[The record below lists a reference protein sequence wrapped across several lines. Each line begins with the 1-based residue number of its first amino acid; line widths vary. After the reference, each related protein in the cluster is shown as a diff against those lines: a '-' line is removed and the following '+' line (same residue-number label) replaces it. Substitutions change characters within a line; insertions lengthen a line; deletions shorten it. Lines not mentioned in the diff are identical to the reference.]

1 MELKDI
7 FFKSFFFPFLSGVI
21 LSTLVI
27 TIFLGI
33 FTNNYYDKRT
43 SKNIIN
49 IEKKNSEIKIKS
61 INTIISTYIS
71 KLQISLNEQIIFY
84 KKIANDLLEDENSHI
99 FQFDYM
105 ASVLNINEDFCDYY
119 YYESE
124 YMGAWLYDQY
134 SSDEN
139 FDDLEKDIKQQLI
152 AYSNI
157 IPNLDSIME
166 VTWYDASPYFFYF
179 EKTDLYITF
188 PLSYECGEAWLGD
201 LTDFSKFY
209 ENTEC
214 MDENGEFYKV
224 YKLKCEGFFINMI
237 KSRTSAFD
245 NNYLSSQN
253 KTIFINNFY
262 FDKPENAK
270 YELSLCIEFD
280 DPITQGKGYACV
292 FTTYYDLSL
301 TLDYLNSDMKGY
313 FFVSNVGYNNVL
325 FFPLSSGRSQ
335 TPSQFIFDWNF
346 DFYLDEKIKF
356 YNQIKNFFSS
366 NYIDNLG
373 ESIDDEIYIN
383 GKNSSEQYF
392 YVNGEALNYSIYPV
406 LVENTRGQK
415 EHILSIIYVYNNSI
429 YFEDLRAYESSMA
442 FKIILELILII
453 IFGSGLLYL
462 IYLTFNTLSKY
473 IVIPIKIVNYM
484 LKGINIGGENR
495 LKYLDFLKKIQDEN
509 LEKLEKMFFFE
520 NQKNKNGNELIED
533 SYNDTMNNYEQDNS
547 NLINKENIDDVNKD
561 NINSYSDAKY
571 DEESNHIE
579 KEYKFYDFDEQLLQY
594 RPLEIERLVRSLMDI
609 KNVMILTSE
618 DREVNKIIDYSY
630 SEEIFKNFKNKQG
643 AIICQSNIGNLQG
656 QLLKYD
662 KAIYHLASSLQ
673 DNKIKRFLN
682 KNLND
687 ELDESDFLLNTISNY
702 FNKGKNREKTNIL
715 AEKQMN
721 SIKDGFSQKEI
732 GIFINTRYCRLIYVY
747 YKFFKNLQK
756 LNKSNYEIIE
766 GQFMNT
772 LFHTINY
779 YHKIIIQFIFLSFV
793 KNDLVK
799 IGESILDYIEFLI
812 KFKFKTSYNEK
823 YFLNYNYREQ
833 PEYKEKQNIKKKI
846 FDKIINWFNLFDEY
860 ISFVKDNST
869 LGEDK
874 SILDDYTK
882 NINSENNEFNFE
894 NQSTL
899 MFRVNEQK
907 YDFLKGKFSLYCKNY
922 NDALFYFIRAAKKK
936 SIAID
941 GLIKKRSLKH
951 IYKIVY
957 IIKNKI
963 DKFKLKNLN
972 LEKEMKDYYKN
983 KNKINNKNLKLGKK
997 YSNRYLKAKE
1007 INTVTF
1013 GEKIEKIKHKILENI
1028 KEFEIKQ
1035 NKDILILID
1044 FNLYNNNED
1053 NLYTKTY
1060 KLDAFIDETISI
1072 VNNYLSGYDRLS
1084 VFIYTNEYHIIC
1096 PLMYVNKIDINSF
1109 SKDIMNYKNINL
1121 KEKNETEEYDI
1132 NINDFNDKDIKFNL
1146 GGNNNEY
1153 SQEESLELSEQ
1164 SEKNYNKINGLIKTI
1179 NFMNN
1184 YSKLKEEE
1192 KKEKYFILFTDMLN
1206 MELFDEEQIE
1216 KILKNLNEDKEV
1228 IFLLVGK
1235 NEKIVPKK
1243 EIHNNVNFN
1252 NYKKIEQLIL
1262 SKFGEK
1268 SVEINFENMKKIKTI
1283 LSINNLIREDIIYPN
1298 EIYK

>member
-7 FFKSFFFPFLSGVI
+7 FFKSFFYTFLSGII

-27 TIFLGI
+27 TIFLGL

-43 SKNIIN
+43 SKNIID

-61 INTIISTYIS
+61 IITIITTYIS
-71 KLQISLNEQIIFY
+71 NLQISLNEQIIFY
-84 KKIANDLLEDENSHI
+84 KKIANDLLKDESSHT

-105 ASVLNINEDFCDYY
+105 ASVLNIDEDFCYDFYD
-119 YYESE
+119 ESE
-124 YMGAWLYDQY
+124 YMGAWLYDQF
-134 SSDEN
+134 SRDEN
-139 FDDLEKDIKQQLI
+139 FDDLEKDVKQQLI

-166 VTWYDASPYFFYF
+166 VTWKDASPYFFYF
-179 EKTDLYITF
+179 EKTELYITF
-188 PLSYECGEAWLGD
+188 PLYYECDDAWLGD
-201 LTDFSKFY
+201 LTDFYEFY
-209 ENTEC
+209 KNTEC
-214 MDENGEFYKV
+214 MDENGEFYKI

-237 KSRTSAFD
+237 KSKTSAFD

-262 FDKPENAK
+262 FDKPEYAQ
-270 YELSLCIEFD
+270 YELTLCIEFD
-280 DPITQGKGYACV
+280 DPITKGKGYACV
-292 FTTYYDLSL
+292 FTTYYDLSE

-313 FFVSNVGYNNVL
+313 FFVSNVGFNNVL
-325 FFPLSSGRSQ
+325 FYPLAERKSK

-346 DFYLDEKIKF
+346 NFYLDEKVKF
-356 YNQIKNFFSS
+356 YEQIKKFFSS

-373 ESIDDEIYIN
+373 ESIYDEIYIN
-383 GKNSSEQYF
+383 GKNSTEQYF

-415 EHILSIIYVYNNSI
+415 EHILSIIYVFNNTM
-429 YFEDLRAYESSMA
+429 YFEDLKAYESSMV

-453 IFGSGLLYL
+453 VFGSGLLYI

-473 IVIPIKIVNYM
+473 IVIPIKNVNYM

-495 LKYLDFLKKIQDEN
+495 LKYLDSLKKIQDEN
-509 LEKLEKMFFFE
+509 LEKLEKIFFFE
-520 NQKNKNGNELIED
+520 NQKNKNENELIED
-533 SYNDTMNNYEQDNS
+533 SYTDTMNNYEKDNY
-547 NLINKENIDDVNKD
+547 NLINKENIDDINKD

-571 DEESNHIE
+571 DEESNQIE
-579 KEYKFYDFDEQLLQY
+579 KEYKFYDFDEQLLRY
-594 RPLEIERLVRSLMDI
+594 RPLEIEKLVKSLMNL

-618 DREVNKIIDYSY
+618 DREVNQIIDYSY
-630 SEEIFKNFKNKQG
+630 SEEIFRNFKNKEG

-662 KAIYHLASSLQ
+662 KAIYHLALSLQ
-673 DNKIKRFLN
+673 DNKLKRFLN

-702 FNKGKNREKTNIL
+702 FNKEKNIEKSNIL

-721 SIKDGFSQKEI
+721 SIKNGFSQKEI
-732 GIFINTRYCRLIYVY
+732 GIFINARYCRLIYVY
-747 YKFFKNLQK
+747 YKFFTNLQK
-756 LNKSNYEIIE
+756 LNKSNYERIE

-779 YHKIIIQFIFLSFV
+779 YHTIIIQFIFLSYV

-812 KFKFKTSYNEK
+812 KFKFKTSSDEK
-823 YFLNYNYREQ
+823 YFLNYHYREQ
-833 PEYKEKQNIKKKI
+833 PEYKVKQDIKKKI
-846 FDKIINWFNLFDEY
+846 FDKIINWFNLFDKY

-874 SILDDYTK
+874 SILEDYTK
-882 NINSENNEFNFE
+882 NINQENNEFNFE
-894 NQSTL
+894 NQSAL
-899 MFRVNEQK
+899 MFRVNLQK

-936 SIAID
+936 SIVID

-951 IYKIVY
+951 IYKIIF

-963 DKFKLKNLN
+963 EKFKLNNLN
-972 LEKEMKDYYKN
+972 MEKEMKEYYKN
-983 KNKINNKNLKLGKK
+983 KNKISNKNLKLGKK
-997 YSNRYLKAKE
+997 YSNRYLKSKE
-1007 INTVTF
+1007 INKITF
-1013 GEKIEKIKHKILENI
+1013 GEKIDNIKHKILENLN
-1028 KEFEIKQ
+1028 EFEIKH

-1060 KLDAFIDETISI
+1060 KLDVFIDETISI

-1109 SKDIMNYKNINL
+1109 SKDIMNYKNITL

-1132 NINDFNDKDIKFNL
+1132 NLNDFNDKDIEFNL
-1146 GGNNNEY
+1146 GGNIINEY
-1153 SQEESLELSEQ
+1153 SQEGSLELSEQ

-1184 YSKLKEEE
+1184 YSKLKGEEI
-1192 KKEKYFILFTDMLN
+1192 KEKYIILFTDMLN

-1216 KILKNLNEDKEV
+1216 KIFENLNEDKEV

-1235 NEKIVPKK
+1235 NEKIDLKK
-1243 EIHNNVNFN
+1243 ENHNNNFI
-1252 NYKKIEQLIL
+1252 KIEQLIL

-1268 SVEINFENMKKIKTI
+1268 SVEIKFENMKEIKAI
-1283 LSINNLIREDIIYPN
+1283 LSVNNLIREDIIYPN